1 MLHLPRDWRQPA
13 ARIAAFLIL
22 VGVAGWPWSIVRHAF
37 SSAYCATVGATLPL
51 FGFGEDGLGHA
62 RVLAAPP
69 TDVRRPGENVTS
81 DAEVELSLE
90 GSTRHSR
97 LGVNLRRDAYLPL
110 LILISAVLVAPLRP
124 RSKGICLLAGVPIVL
139 AASLAALV
147 VLVGWVF
154 AGGLGPP
161 TALTSPTLDLMV
173 RMLLEPPGNRFIGP
187 LVLAALLI
195 VWRLKRERDTAP
207 PRERQQ
213 LPGEARSA

>member
-1 MLHLPRDWRQPA
+1 MLHRQRDWRQPA

-22 VGVAGWPWSIVRHAF
+22 LGVAGWPWSIVRRAF
-37 SSAYCATVGATLPL
+37 SSAYCATVGAALPL
-51 FGFGEDGLGHA
+51 FGFGEGGVGHA
-62 RVLAAPP
+62 RVLASPP

-90 GSTRHSR
+90 GSTQQSR

-110 LILISAVLVAPLRP
+110 LILFSAVVVAPLRP

-139 AASLAALV
+139 AASLAALAI
-147 VLVGWVF
+147 LVGWVF

-161 TALTSPTLDLMV
+161 SGLTSPTLDLMV

-195 VWRLKRERDTAP
+195 AWRVKRERESVP
-207 PRERQQ
+207 
-213 LPGEARSA
+213 ARDV